1 MSSSA
6 VKIHMLQAEIAAL
19 LSKVTYYENLLAAQ
33 YSPPDAP
40 AAATTATTE
49 SASWEDDWLVEGYFG
64 DGTQEYKCRH
74 CGECVRAL
82 SGLGAD
88 TLHGT
93 CAGRG
98 YVNQG

>member
-40 AAATTATTE
+40 AAATTATDP
-49 SASWEDDWLVEGYFG
+49 AAWEADWLVEGYFG
-64 DGTQEYKCRH
+64 DNTQEYKCRH
-74 CGECVRAL
+74 CGTAVRAA
-82 SGLGAD
+82 SADAADDEHGA
-88 TLHGT
+88 
-93 CAGRG
+93 CPRGRG
-98 YVNQG
+98 YVYQD